1 MYLFGCLENQF
12 NGCLTIKLAKPV
24 AAFFLLV
31 TVPAHVVSVF
41 FGRQMWAN
49 ISYAVGYGLLIPYV
63 LLLLLSLQQRLT
75 KEILR
80 RRANTHYIFL
90 VTVLYV
96 GSIAHRYCYEYEA
109 FSSACFVPNYIL
121 IILFFFFMAMAD
133 ASPERV
139 RSIALRYCNPGAC
152 ALVLYT
158 VLRMR
163 LPGAEDNQGYRTLW
177 VLGVETMSNMDI
189 TGKFGIVLLLLL
201 ARGSWSA
208 WRHPK
213 RLAFSQTYAGLVH
226 QIRGISTVSA
236 PKEGFIEHLSAS
248 VNPQALMSWNT
259 LLSQVNFDDQN
270 EAITLLSSQP
280 MVDLFKKIQEQLHEV
295 ETKQQSCCNSYFML
309 STSYQSHSDLR
320 LDFNRD
326 ISSWLFGKSA
336 RSLPV
341 KTAATFFLLVTVPAH
356 DVLRVFFPGS
366 MWADILCAVKAMAC

>member
-1 MYLFGCLENQF
+1 M
-12 NGCLTIKLAKPV
+12 
-24 AAFFLLV
+24 
-31 TVPAHVVSVF
+31 
-41 FGRQMWAN
+41 
-49 ISYAVGYGLLIPYV
+49 
-63 LLLLLSLQQRLT
+63 SLQQQLARL
-75 KEILR
+75 ILR
-80 RRANTHYIFL
+80 KANTLYIFL
-90 VTVLYV
+90 AAILYV
-96 GSIAHRYCYEYEA
+96 GSNAHRKYYEYEA
-109 FSSACFVPNYIL
+109 FSFSCAVPGYIL
-121 IILFFFFMAMAD
+121 TVLFFFFMAMAD
-133 ASPERV
+133 ASRERV
-139 RSIALRYCNPGAC
+139 RHITLRYCNPGAC
-152 ALVLYT
+152 TIILYT
-158 VLRMR
+158 ALWLR

-177 VLGVETMSNMDI
+177 ILGVETMSNMDV
-189 TGKFGIVLLLLL
+189 TAKFGIVLLLLL